1 MPRLHSPKV
10 DKAFNDN
17 EDHNIDSLYKNQ
29 LLYQ

>member
-17 EDHNIDSLYKNQ
+17 EDRNIDSLYKNQ
-29 LLYQ
+29 LSYQ